1 MYYRN
6 DSSMLIFIRSLKCV
20 VLRLHSKSFQ
30 DVPIIVI
37 ALYMSLY
44 TTRSNLTVNVDEV
57 QYNVR
62 PVALRRS
69 QRVYS

>member
-6 DSSMLIFIRSLKCV
+6 DSPMLISIRSLKCAA
-20 VLRLHSKSFQ
+20 LRFHSKSFQ
-30 DVPIIVI
+30 DVPIVVI
-37 ALYMSLY
+37 ALYMSPY
-44 TTRSNLTVNVDEV
+44 TTRSNLTINVEEV